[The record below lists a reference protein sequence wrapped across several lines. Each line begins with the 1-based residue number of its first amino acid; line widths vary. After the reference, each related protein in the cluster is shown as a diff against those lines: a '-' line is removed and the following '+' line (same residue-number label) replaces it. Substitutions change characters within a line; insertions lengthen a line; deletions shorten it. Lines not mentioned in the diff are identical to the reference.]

1 MISNPA
7 FHFLKTASNTSV
19 KKPKQD
25 FTYHTDYKKA
35 RHATWLQK
43 ILEIV
48 AIGEV
53 VRTYTFA
60 NKLGVSRPITTLL
73 LLELV
78 SQGYFE
84 VDKISCKTAH
94 LYKRVK

>member
-1 MISNPA
+1 MINNPA
-7 FHFLKTASNTSV
+7 FHFLKTASNTSI

-25 FTYHTDYKKA
+25 VTYHTDYKNA
-35 RHATWLQK
+35 RHAAWMQK

-48 AIGEV
+48 AIGDV
-53 VRTYTFA
+53 VRIYTVA
-60 NKLGVSRPITTLL
+60 NKLGVSRPTTALL